1 MKDIY
6 KQLIKVF
13 TIRFYMIATRA
24 FVLLVM
30 LHSYSVNPTPYMLAA
45 TIISLPLL
53 FVAFYRMVETLRL
66 YVNISKDID
75 GIKKDLQHEKNKSYI
90 KSL

>member
-6 KQLIKVF
+6 LNLVKVF
-13 TIRFYMIATRA
+13 SIRLYMIATRA
-24 FVLLVM
+24 FVILVM
-30 LHSYSVNPTPYMLAA
+30 LHSYSINPSLYMLAA

-66 YVNISKDID
+66 YVNLSKDIE
-75 GIKKDLQHEKNKSYI
+75 GIKKDLQHEKNKEYI